1 MEWDEAKSAAN
12 RQRRGFGFDVAALI
26 FEGVTVEWD
35 DTRRD
40 YGERRVIAL
49 GQVRGR
55 CLAVVYTWRQG
66 VRRIISARKANK
78 GETDVYQMEI
88 APEDREK

>member
-1 MEWDEAKSAAN
+1 MEWDEAKSEAN
-12 RQRRGFGFDVAALI
+12 RRRRGFGFDVAALV
-26 FEGVTVEWD
+26 FDGDTLEWD

-40 YGERRVIAL
+40 YGEKRVIAI

-55 CLAVVYTWRQG
+55 RLVVVYTWRQG

-78 GETDVYQMEI
+78 GESDAYKK
-88 APEDREK
+88 AFSRKK